1 MNRFT
6 PCDVVENECAGA
18 IVCSGCLSVVYPC
31 DRYISV
37 LFIDIEATCLSRGL
51 VILSDENYNRGGGV
65 ISVDQ
70 KKWGWGVLS
79 NTNTHQTKKVTLK
92 ELI

>member
-6 PCDVVENECAGA
+6 AGDVVENECAGA
-18 IVCSGCLSVVYPC
+18 INCSACLSVVYLC
-31 DRYISV
+31 YRYISA
-37 LFIDIEATCLSRGL
+37 LFVVIEATCLSRGPL
-51 VILSDENYNRGGGV
+51 FDLIKSTTEGE
-65 ISVDQ
+65 DQ

-79 NTNTHQTKKVTLK
+79 NTNTDRTKEVTLK